1 VYIFVAIELEVLN
14 QDCDVSK
21 PLSHNELE
29 FVTSSV
35 TFALA
40 SAVAKSFRDP
50 ELSVKYFS
58 ASNDEVKAAYVFVA
72 KELEVLNQD
81 CDASTPRAIS
91 FFRL

>member
-1 VYIFVAIELEVLN
+1 MNCEYVFVDRELDVSN

-21 PLSHNELE
+21 PLFHNELE

-40 SAVAKSFRDP
+40 SDVAKVFRDP

-58 ASNDEVKAAYVFVA
+58 ASNDEVKFA
-72 KELEVLNQD
+72 
-81 CDASTPRAIS
+81 
-91 FFRL
+91 